1 VLITALT
8 LVGEGLNETVNPAL
22 RRRRLQGVTFGHVP
36 TEAERE
42 AAVR

>member
-1 VLITALT
+1 
-8 LVGEGLNETVNPAL
+8 VNPAL